1 MFYKK
6 PLKEENIMKK
16 ALPLIMAALVAAS
29 LASDNSGTGGD
40 DYSGTGRDDEGRDK
54 SRGDNRGAYGSQGRT
69 DYHECGI
76 YA

>member
-1 MFYKK
+1 
-6 PLKEENIMKK
+6 MKK
-16 ALPLIMAALVAAS
+16 ALPLIMAALVAGR
-29 LASDNSGTGGD
+29 LRKQQDRSDNSGTGGD

-54 SRGDNRGAYGSQGRT
+54 SRGDNRGTYGSQGRT